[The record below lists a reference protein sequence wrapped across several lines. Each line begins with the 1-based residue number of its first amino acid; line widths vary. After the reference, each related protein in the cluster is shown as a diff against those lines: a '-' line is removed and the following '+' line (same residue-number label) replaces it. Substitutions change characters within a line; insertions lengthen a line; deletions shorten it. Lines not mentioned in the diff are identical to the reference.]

1 MPYPALK
8 GPEMATE
15 IAYTDNPLMDIAF
28 FEFAG
33 LGSHFDRLAGLGFQT
48 QRQSVREQT
57 IMMFQESKPQLV
69 YWYCHGVL
77 KDDSTP
83 LLKIGTDQVPWYF
96 DTSNFRANR
105 IRWLAQ
111 RPLVMINGCHTTA
124 LSPDRALSFVKT
136 FVEQVAAAGVIGT
149 EITIFEPLAQAF
161 SESFLQLFRTG
172 DDLGTAI
179 RKARLGLLQ
188 QGNPLGLVYQPFAYA
203 GLKLVKSA

>member
-1 MPYPALK
+1 
-8 GPEMATE
+8 
-15 IAYTDNPLMDIAF
+15 
-28 FEFAG
+28 
-33 LGSHFDRLAGLGFQT
+33 
-48 QRQSVREQT
+48 
-57 IMMFQESKPQLV
+57 MFQGSKPQLV

-83 LLKIGTDQVPWYF
+83 LLKIGTEEAPWYF

-105 IRWLAQ
+105 IRWLDQ

-161 SESFLQLFRTG
+161 SEIFVELFRAG
-172 DDLGTAI
+172 DDVGTAI
-179 RKARLGLLQ
+179 RKARLRLLQ